1 MEPAQEPESNEL
13 EAIESD
19 FQPQKEAPP
28 AKCEG
33 LKRAKIAAGTNFAWP
48 VDGVVVAAFGK
59 REGTPHDGIDIAAP
73 RGTPIYASKTG
84 EVLYSG
90 ERPGYG
96 HMVILGHDGGMV
108 TIYAHNEQ
116 NCVAQGGKVEQG
128 EVIALVGRSGG
139 ATSPAVHF
147 EVRLE
152 NKPVNPRAHLPK

>member
-1 MEPAQEPESNEL
+1 M
-13 EAIESD
+13 
-19 FQPQKEAPP
+19 
-28 AKCEG
+28 
-33 LKRAKIAAGTNFAWP
+33 KRAKIAAGVNLAWP
-48 VDGVVVAAFGK
+48 VDGVVIAGFGK
-59 REGTPHDGIDIAAP
+59 REGEPHEGIDIAAP

-128 EVIALVGRSGG
+128 EVIGLVGRSGG